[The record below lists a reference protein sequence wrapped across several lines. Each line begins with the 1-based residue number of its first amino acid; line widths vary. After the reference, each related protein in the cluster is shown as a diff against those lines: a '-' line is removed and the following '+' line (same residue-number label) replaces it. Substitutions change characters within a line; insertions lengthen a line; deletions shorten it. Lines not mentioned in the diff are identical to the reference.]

1 MPETCLHEFIDLA
14 NRLSD
19 AAREIAGNYFRRSF
33 TVETKSDESPVT
45 IADREIEAG
54 QRRMI
59 EGTYP
64 EHGISGEEYGD
75 IRMDADY
82 VWVLDPIDGTKAFL
96 NGIPVF
102 TNLIGLTFQGN
113 PVLGMIDQPVLGERW
128 IGASGHGA
136 QLNGTEVHSSDVTA
150 LDEITVHA
158 TTPEMFNTD
167 DLAKRFGQ
175 LAARAKYRR
184 YGIDCYAYGLLAS
197 GYVHLVAEAEMK
209 VQDYMPVIEVVRQAG
224 GVISDWSGQPL
235 SFDSD
240 GTVLAS
246 ANEDLHAQA
255 LLALVK

>member
-1 MPETCLHEFIDLA
+1 MPETCQHEFIDLA

-19 AAREIAGNYFRRSF
+19 AAREISGKYFRRSF

-45 IADREIEAG
+45 IADREIEAR
-54 QRRMI
+54 QRGMI
-59 EGTYP
+59 EETHP
-64 EHGISGEEYGD
+64 EHGISGEEYGNL
-75 IRMDADY
+75 RMDADY

-113 PVLGMIDQPVLGERW
+113 PVLGMIDQPILGERW
-128 IGASGHGA
+128 IGAAGHGA
-136 QLNGTEVHSSDVTA
+136 KLNGRVLHTGDVTA

-167 DLAKRFGQ
+167 DLAKRFGK
-175 LAARAKYRR
+175 LAARTKYRR

-197 GYVHLVAEAEMK
+197 GYAHLVAEAEMK

-224 GVISDWSGQPL
+224 GVISDWAGQPL
-235 SFDSD
+235 GFDSD

-255 LLALVK
+255 LLALAK

>member
-1 MPETCLHEFIDLA
+1 MPETCPREFIDLA
-14 NRLSD
+14 NSLSD
-19 AAREIAGNYFRRSF
+19 AAREIAEKYFRRSF

-45 IADREIEAG
+45 IADREIEAT
-54 QRRMI
+54 QRRII
-59 EGTYP
+59 EDAYP

-75 IRMDADY
+75 LRMDADY

-102 TNLIGLTFQGN
+102 TNLIGIAYQGN
-113 PVLGMIDQPVLGERW
+113 PVLGVIDQPVLGERW
-128 IGASGHGA
+128 IGAMGHGT
-136 QLNGTEVHSSDVTA
+136 QLNGTGVRTSDVTA

-175 LAARAKYRR
+175 LSGRTKYRR
-184 YGIDCYAYGLLAS
+184 YGTDCYAYGLLAS
-197 GYVHLVAEAEMK
+197 GHVHLVAEAEMK
-209 VQDYMPVIEVVRQAG
+209 VQDYMPVVEVVRQAG
-224 GVISDWSGQPL
+224 GVISDWAGQPL
-235 SFDSD
+235 GFDSD

-255 LLALVK
+255 LLALSS